1 MPGAGIV
8 LQGVGLPAAMWPHI
22 PVVIISET
30 LTLMFCVFVPV
41 MPSFF
46 LTDDRS
52 CHTNWDTLES
62 KMDAINNCAWTIDLN
77 LNGPE
82 RNEEALFQT
91 CVSKTESF

>member
-30 LTLMFCVFVPV
+30 LTLLFCVFVPV

-46 LTDDRS
+46 SPTIEVAIQ
-52 CHTNWDTLES
+52 TGTLLRV
-62 KMDAINNCAWTIDLN
+62 KWMLLITVR
-77 LNGPE
+77 G
-82 RNEEALFQT
+82 Q
-91 CVSKTESF
+91 

>member
-8 LQGVGLPAAMWPHI
+8 LQGVNLPAAMWPHI
-22 PVVIISET
+22 PVLIISET
-30 LTLMFCVFVPV
+30 LTLLFRVFVPV
-41 MPSFF
+41 MLSFF
-46 LTDDRS
+46 SLTIEVAIQ
-52 CHTNWDTLES
+52 TGNTLES

-91 CVSKTESF
+91 CVFKD